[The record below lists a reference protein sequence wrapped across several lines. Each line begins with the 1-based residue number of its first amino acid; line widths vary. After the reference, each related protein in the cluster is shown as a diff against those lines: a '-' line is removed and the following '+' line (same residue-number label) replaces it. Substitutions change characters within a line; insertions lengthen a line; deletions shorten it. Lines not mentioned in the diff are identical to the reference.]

1 MRTEKKQE
9 SFDRHFLLGC
19 FVAGI
24 LVCTLVFILSV
35 QITRR
40 SWERR
45 LIATVSFIKEQS
57 ASYSKY
63 NDTALAKSLVREAT
77 AAQQLAALDTED
89 LQEHLESYAEELW
102 LTGIVVLN
110 EDGTLRCEYTTDG
123 IGYEALQSYITEE
136 ITNTAEYAAKTYIK
150 RVTLSDDSYTDLAV
164 HGLSDG
170 SGLVLAYRHVAARY
184 AKKSVLSIQ
193 SILDGF
199 QADQNGMIFITEGT
213 ELVAA
218 NDSALQENV
227 ERTEYVRQR
236 IRGEGEAEHL
246 SYIAPTKA
254 AGGVFG
260 LYSHG
265 RDYYVYAFI
274 PQGRIFNAA
283 LRGMLIALAVY
294 IIIAAVYWGM
304 RRRSLKSLR
313 LRQEEQEARYKKEL
327 EDKNAEL
334 ELAIAHEAAA
344 NRSKREFLF
353 NMSHDIRTPMN
364 AIIGFTSLAAAHID
378 NKEQVVDYLKKIST
392 SSQHLLSLINDVLDM
407 SRIESGKVSIDK
419 KTVHLPDFIHD
430 VRDILQANVGAKR
443 LSLLMDTLD
452 VEDEDI
458 ITDPLRLNQ
467 ILLNVLSN
475 SIKFTP
481 VGGMISLRIQQKKTS
496 PEGFADYEFHVK
508 DNGIGMSEEFQQHIF
523 EQFSREESATVSKV
537 QGTGLGMAIT
547 KSIVDMLGG
556 TITVKSEP
564 GAGSEFIISLR
575 FELAG
580 TRPSYRNIPQ
590 LQGLRALVADDDTE
604 TCLNVSRMLRGIGLR
619 PEWTISGKEAVVR
632 TKEAVEEGDEFGVYI
647 IDWLIPD
654 MNGIEIVRQIR
665 RVIGNSVPIFILTAY
680 DWSDIEEEA
689 REAGVTAFCA
699 KPLFQSELRN
709 ILTQPYLTEKTPSAE
724 KEKEARIDFGARK
737 ILLAEDNDLN
747 REIASVLLEE
757 AGFRLDL
764 AEDGKEAVEKL
775 ENAPA
780 GEYDLILM
788 DIQMPVMDGYEA
800 TRAIRKLQ
808 DPIKRNIPILAM
820 TANAFDED
828 RQNAKEAGM
837 NGHIA
842 KPLDIPKLMHTLQ
855 EVFGEQNGCENA
867 KSAKDA

>member
-1 MRTEKKQE
+1 M
-9 SFDRHFLLGC
+9 
-19 FVAGI
+19 
-24 LVCTLVFILSV
+24 
-35 QITRR
+35 
-40 SWERR
+40 
-45 LIATVSFIKEQS
+45 
-57 ASYSKY
+57 
-63 NDTALAKSLVREAT
+63 
-77 AAQQLAALDTED
+77 
-89 LQEHLESYAEELW
+89 
-102 LTGIVVLN
+102 
-110 EDGTLRCEYTTDG
+110 
-123 IGYEALQSYITEE
+123 
-136 ITNTAEYAAKTYIK
+136 
-150 RVTLSDDSYTDLAV
+150 
-164 HGLSDG
+164 
-170 SGLVLAYRHVAARY
+170 
-184 AKKSVLSIQ
+184 
-193 SILDGF
+193 
-199 QADQNGMIFITEGT
+199 
-213 ELVAA
+213 
-218 NDSALQENV
+218 
-227 ERTEYVRQR
+227 
-236 IRGEGEAEHL
+236 
-246 SYIAPTKA
+246 
-254 AGGVFG
+254 
-260 LYSHG
+260 
-265 RDYYVYAFI
+265 
-274 PQGRIFNAA
+274 
-283 LRGMLIALAVY
+283 
-294 IIIAAVYWGM
+294 
-304 RRRSLKSLR
+304 
-313 LRQEEQEARYKKEL
+313 
-327 EDKNAEL
+327 
-334 ELAIAHEAAA
+334 
-344 NRSKREFLF
+344 
-353 NMSHDIRTPMN
+353 
-364 AIIGFTSLAAAHID
+364 
-378 NKEQVVDYLKKIST
+378 
-392 SSQHLLSLINDVLDM
+392 
-407 SRIESGKVSIDK
+407 
-419 KTVHLPDFIHD
+419 
-430 VRDILQANVGAKR
+430 
-443 LSLLMDTLD
+443 
-452 VEDEDI
+452 EDEDI

-604 TCLNVSRMLRGIGLR
+604 ACLNVSRMLRGIGLR

-665 RVIGNSVPIFILTAY
+665 RVIGNSAPIFILTAY

-709 ILTQPYLTEKTPSAE
+709 ILTQPYLTEKTPAAE
-724 KEKEARIDFGARK
+724 KKEARIDFGARK